1 MTEAARRGG
10 RTGKILALAVAS
22 LVLCDPR
29 GGQAQVIVGAGPGAE
44 IHGLTTA
51 LGGSTALPGVMV
63 TCADASGRVV
73 ATTMSDGSGRFRL
86 TDVPPGT
93 CQLKAVLDGFQ
104 DKTEAVLLR
113 PGLVVERQI
122 DLDLAKVS
130 QRVDVVAGTGADT
143 STWMATTLSVTES
156 LAGPT
161 LERLPLSEGSLHSV
175 LPLLAGVVQG
185 PEGLS
190 IRGGFPTQST
200 VQVGGASVTEP
211 SSGETVVW
219 LPADAVA
226 SIDVLP
232 NPYAVEYGRFS
243 SGVTVVQTRQGGN
256 TWRAL
261 FQDFDPTLRRTRTGV
276 DLRGIESISPRA
288 FVGGPIVKDRLFLA
302 QSVFGRYDSHDIR
315 SRPQEERL
323 VERAL
328 STFSRLDAVLGR
340 SRMLSVSG
348 GVFLQQKDAVNFDT
362 FNPPGVAANYRQS
375 AVIVGASYNVP
386 LSSAA
391 FLESSIHVNRYR
403 LGVEGNGDADM
414 VLTPELNRGQYYQ
427 TQDRRTTA
435 VQWLES
441 VSAQRRNASGLH
453 LLKAGFDL
461 QQVHYEGT
469 TRSRPIHILRED
481 GTLAETIVF
490 GATADAR
497 ASNTDLSI
505 FVQDRW
511 QPVSRVLV
519 EMGLRFD
526 RDGVL
531 MRHNISPRV
540 GGLVSLGGDGRIT
553 LRGGFGLFYERTP
566 SAAGVFDS
574 SETRTVTRFWPD
586 GVTTVGAPVVYVPQ
600 ADPILDTARGQVWD
614 VEYVHRLNR
623 QWLFRLN
630 ALDRQGDHGLNE
642 APGGAIDSTGR
653 VARRLSS
660 TGRSSYR
667 EAGLALTYSAGSR
680 EASVSYVRSASRA
693 NLNAYSALSGL
704 MQVPV
709 VNDDE
714 YAPMDSDV
722 PNRLVARAGGTVAGK
737 LRLFAALEL
746 RNGFPY
752 SLVNERLEFVG
763 PRNQGR
769 AFPVVSRLDT
779 AVEYRFTV
787 WGWHPWIGVRFWN
800 ALNTF
805 MPLDVQ
811 RNLSSPAVGTF
822 YNPMPRMIR
831 FTVRLER

>member
-1 MTEAARRGG
+1 MTGAARRGV
-10 RTGKILALAVAS
+10 RTGKVMALAVAV
-22 LVLCDPR
+22 LVLFEPR
-29 GGQAQVIVGAGPGAE
+29 WGQAQVIVGAGPGAE

-63 TCADASGRVV
+63 TCADAAGRVV

-86 TDVPPGT
+86 TGVPPGT
-93 CQLKAVLDGFQ
+93 CHLKAVLDGFQ
-104 DKTEAVLLR
+104 DRTDAVLLR
-113 PGLVVERQI
+113 QGQVVEHRI

-130 QRVDVVAGTGADT
+130 QSVDVVARAGADT
-143 STWMATTLSVTES
+143 STWMATTLAQREGLGGS
-156 LAGPT
+156 T
-161 LERLPLSEGSLHSV
+161 LEQLPLSEGSIHGV

-261 FQDFDPTLRRTRTGV
+261 FQDFDPTIRRTRTGI

-288 FVGGPIVKDRLFLA
+288 FLGGPIVKDRLFLA
-302 QSVFGRYDSHDIR
+302 QAVFGRYDSRDIQ

-323 VERAL
+323 VEHSL

-348 GVFLQQKDAVNFDT
+348 GVFLQNKDSINFNT
-362 FNPPGVAANYRQS
+362 FNPPDVAANYRQR
-375 AVIVGASYNVP
+375 AFIVGTGYNMP

-391 FLESSIHVNRYR
+391 FLESAVHVNRYR
-403 LGVEGNGDADM
+403 LGVDGKGEADM
-414 VLTPELNRGQYYQ
+414 VLTPDINQGNYYQ

-441 VSAQRRNASGLH
+441 VSAQRQNASGLH

-461 QQVHYEGT
+461 QHVDYEGT
-469 TRSRPIHILRED
+469 TRSRPIQILRED

-490 GATADAR
+490 GAAAAER
-497 ASNTDLSI
+497 ASNTDLAV

-531 MRHNISPRV
+531 ARHNISPRV
-540 GGLVSLGGDGRIT
+540 GGLVSLGGGGRIT
-553 LRGGFGLFYERTP
+553 LRGGIGLFYERTP
-566 SAAGVFDS
+566 SAAGAFDS
-574 SETRTVTRFWPD
+574 SETRTVTRFGTD
-586 GVTTVGAPVVYVPQ
+586 GLTAVGVPVVYVPR
-600 ADPILDTARGQVWD
+600 ADAILDTARSRVWD
-614 VEYVHRLNR
+614 VEYVHRLSR
-623 QWLFRLN
+623 QLLFRLN
-630 ALDRQGDHGLNE
+630 VLDRQGDRALIE
-642 APGGAIDSTGR
+642 APGGAIDDTGR

-667 EAGLALTYSAGSR
+667 EAGLGLTYSAGSR

-693 NLNAYSALSGL
+693 NLNAYSVLSGM

-709 VNDDE
+709 VNADE

-722 PNRLVARAGGTVAGK
+722 PNRLVARASGTVAAR
-737 LRLFAALEL
+737 LRLFGALEL

-769 AFPVVSRLDT
+769 AFPVVARLDT
-779 AVEYRFTV
+779 AIEYRFTIY
-787 WGWHPWIGVRFWN
+787 GWHPWIGVRFWN
-800 ALNTF
+800 TLNTF
-805 MPLDVQ
+805 LPLDVQ
-811 RNLSSPAVGTF
+811 RNLSSGAVGTF
-822 YNPMPRMIR
+822 YNHAPRMIR
-831 FTVRLER
+831 FTIRLER